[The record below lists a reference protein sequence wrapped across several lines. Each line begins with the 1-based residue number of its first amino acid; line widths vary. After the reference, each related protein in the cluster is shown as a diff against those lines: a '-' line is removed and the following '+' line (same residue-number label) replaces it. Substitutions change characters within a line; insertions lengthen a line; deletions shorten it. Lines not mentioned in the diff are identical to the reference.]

1 MIGIERYSYEY
12 CKGCTNAFL
21 RLKDIKAI
29 LRDKLKHDETNFLF
43 RDNNGRFY
51 IKRYSAY
58 TDRVWHLYYSSGDFK
73 IYKIEEIKRL
83 Y

>member
-1 MIGIERYSYEY
+1 MFGINRYSYQY

-21 RLKDIKAI
+21 RLKDIRLI
-29 LRDKLKHDETNFLF
+29 LRDSFKNDETKFLF

-58 TDRVWHLYYSSGDFK
+58 TDRVWYLYYNPGTFEV
-73 IYKIEEIKRL
+73 YKIIEMK
-83 Y
+83 